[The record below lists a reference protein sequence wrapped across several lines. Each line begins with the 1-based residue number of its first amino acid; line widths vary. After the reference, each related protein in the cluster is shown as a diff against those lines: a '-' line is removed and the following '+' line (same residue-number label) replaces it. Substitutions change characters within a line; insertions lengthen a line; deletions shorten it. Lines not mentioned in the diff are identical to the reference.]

1 MTVLEFDRELNNRGW
16 TRELCKKLRNAYLGT
31 ETNVVYRFVFLCL
44 PLNDKIEEVSK
55 YKPWSELAK
64 MENCPELCEVFW
76 KWLLENLGDALVCET
91 TSSVVVSNYISIY
104 AVVEHGAMRLFGS
117 RIEAVCYLRMVS
129 DCHAAWLEEM
139 KSNSHHTDVVARIRC
154 RGYFEEICDGYTVI
168 KYRVSDEEEK
178 NKLLLEIRKD
188 GVTLLDLQTSEI
200 VYYLRSDKFRVK
212 KE

>member
-16 TRELCKKLRNAYLGT
+16 TRDLCKRMRNAYLGT
-31 ETNVVYRFVFLCL
+31 ENNVVYRFVFLCL

-55 YKPWSELAK
+55 YKPWSELSK
-64 MENCPELCEVFW
+64 MENCPELCEVLW
-76 KWLLENLGDALVCET
+76 KWLLDNLGEALVCET

-154 RGYFEEICDGYTVI
+154 SCFYEKICDGYTVI
-168 KYRVSDEEEK
+168 SYRVSDDEEK
-178 NKLLLEIRKD
+178 NKALLEIRKD

-200 VYYLRSDKFRVK
+200 VYYLRSDKFRVE